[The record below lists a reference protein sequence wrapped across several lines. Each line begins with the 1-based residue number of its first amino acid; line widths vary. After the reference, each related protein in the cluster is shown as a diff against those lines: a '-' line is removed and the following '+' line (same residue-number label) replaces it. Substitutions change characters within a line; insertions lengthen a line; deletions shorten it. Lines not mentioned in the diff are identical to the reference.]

1 MKHLRT
7 FENFQINEEE
17 EIFGLFADKQKKI
30 EQYTK
35 EILAG
40 TISEDLKKDFEK
52 YKSAKP
58 VQGLGSAM
66 GTWLTYVTNI
76 DDLIKA
82 PAKPASELED
92 GFGKKRPAADVI
104 EEEVARMI
112 LKDRLVTKTDGKWSV
127 ETKGRSFKGATHTF
141 GSGE

>member
-1 MKHLRT
+1 MKHLKK

-17 EIFGLFADKQKKI
+17 EILGLFADKQKKI
-30 EQYTK
+30 AQYTK
-35 EILAG
+35 ELLEG

-58 VQGLGSAM
+58 VQGLGSSM

-76 DDLIKA
+76 DDMVKS
-82 PAKPASELED
+82 PAKPSEQLED
-92 GFGKKRPAADVI
+92 CFGKTRPAAEVI
-104 EEEVARMI
+104 EEEAARMI
-112 LKDRLVTKTDGKWSV
+112 LKDRLVTKKSGKWEIEQS
-127 ETKGRSFKGATHTF
+127 GRSFKGATHTF

>member
-1 MKHLRT
+1 MKHLKK

-35 EILAG
+35 EVL
-40 TISEDLKKDFEK
+40 S
-52 YKSAKP
+52 KP
-58 VQGLGSAM
+58 AQGIGSSM
-66 GTWLTYVTNI
+66 GTWLSYVTNV
-76 DDLIKA
+76 DDLVKA
-82 PAKPASELED
+82 PAKPANELLD
-92 GFGKKRPAADVI
+92 CFGKKRPGAEVI

-112 LKDRLVTKTDGKWSV
+112 LKDRLVKKKDGKWKI
-127 ETKGRSFKGATHTF
+127 EEEGRSFKGATHTF